1 MKNSRKPRRVAGI
14 SLAIAVAGAAT
25 AVPAEAQPSPSL
37 NTPAADGSVAGTPAA
52 APKADPSDVK
62 RIVATLQNGVGSL
75 ERVAG
80 SVLTPH
86 AGSGSANARYSSGGW
101 TYTAVAHNPAAD
113 RLYAISTGE
122 DGKPAGHLLR
132 LLPKKE
138 EVADLGALD
147 LKGVDTK
154 DVASAAFTPHGTL
167 VLFSGSQIRTID
179 LSGDV
184 MKERVEQ
191 ITSVPVK
198 SLKLTVEGNPG
209 DVGLPSAWA
218 SLGEN
223 EHELYAVSTSPE
235 GREYKWALDTTTGRI
250 RVSQLQVAAGANPED
265 LGDLN
270 YAYTK
275 NRDTLVF
282 ADDEARTLEVRG
294 DEVTATDVDGEII
307 DNLREIAYL
316 RVGSPYKPVTQV
328 DKPAPLPGSAPVSP
342 TSKKTVPTFSVPTVV
357 APSSEPTAS
366 ERALLGDAPE
376 DQTGTPEQLADT
388 RAVPTVTTT
397 DAPAQDRTVK
407 FTVADDAGHAKSGV
421 AVEIDELG
429 ISTKTDKNG
438 QASAEIPASAG
449 DVTAYIDGQPSTV
462 TAGEVSHRVTLFAGS
477 DGEADALAA
486 DKDTEEPAA
495 PVEVQLTVKLAGK
508 GLADAEITSSDQ
520 NVTIIDPKTDASGV
534 ALIRVP
540 ATGSYPVKLKFGNI
554 EKDIRVS
561 ASAPDRV
568 IQLDQQTSSEAN
580 KPATGQTVEG
590 KTIKVRVL
598 TANGDP
604 VQFAQVYNK
613 GATEIETRTWGNPN
627 DTSES
632 AGLTDEDGYVAVYV
646 AGPAYKT
653 DELTLS
659 VRTAPA
665 GYKTASEKVSLTK
678 DYIEIELPKSS
689 TTTSTKSRPQEILD
703 VIDEVQP
710 LVAAIA
716 GPAALGAGLSGR
728 PATGTSTKSTSTT
741 TTATTGVRST
751 NLNGTVVT
759 GRSTAASTTAVKK
772 VSSGGSA
779 SSGGSNGGS
788 KSAKSTKSSSSTTK
802 TTTRDGDLADT
813 GTPMTTV
820 ITLGVLA
827 LLIGGAYIALGRRRD
842 A

>member
-1 MKNSRKPRRVAGI
+1 MKNSRNPRRVAGI

-25 AVPAEAQPSPSL
+25 VVPAEAQPSPSL
-37 NTPAADGSVAGTPAA
+37 STPAPDAPAAGTPAAGTPAA

-80 SVLTPH
+80 SILTPH

-101 TYTAVAHNPAAD
+101 TYTAVAHNPSAD
-113 RLYAISTGE
+113 RLYAVSTGE
-122 DGKPAGHLLR
+122 GGKPAGHLLR
-132 LLPKKE
+132 FIPWRD

-154 DVASAAFTPHGTL
+154 DIASAAFTPHGTL

-179 LSGDV
+179 LSDDV
-184 MKERVEQ
+184 VKERVEQ
-191 ITSVPVK
+191 ITAVPVK
-198 SLKLTVEGNPG
+198 SLKLKVDGNPG

-223 EHELYAVSTSPE
+223 EHELYAVSSSPE

-250 RVSQLQVAAGANPED
+250 RISELKVAAGAKPQE

-294 DEVTATDVDGEII
+294 DEVTATNFGGEII

-316 RVGSPYKPVTQV
+316 RVGAPYKPVTQV

-342 TSKKTVPTFSVPTVV
+342 TTKKAAPTFSVPTVV

-366 ERALLGDAPE
+366 ESASLVDAPE
-376 DQTGTPEQLADT
+376 DQTATPEQPADT
-388 RAVPTVTTT
+388 QAVPAVTTT
-397 DAPAQDRTVK
+397 EAPAQDRTVK

-438 QASAEIPASAG
+438 QASAEIPAAAG

-462 TAGEVSHRVTLFAGS
+462 TAGELSHRVTLFAGADGKPDPAANPVGTKEVVVRVLAAGEPVAGVEIANAS
-477 DGEADALAA
+477 LGIKVLTNEIGEAIVNIPDDEQSYLLSVVG
-486 DKDTEEPAA
+486 KSNRTG
-495 PVEVQLTVKLAGK
+495 VTVTAGSR
-508 GLADAEITSSDQ
+508 ERV
-520 NVTIIDPKTDASGV
+520 VTLG
-534 ALIRVP
+534 
-540 ATGSYPVKLKFGNI
+540 
-554 EKDIRVS
+554 
-561 ASAPDRV
+561 
-568 IQLDQQTSSEAN
+568 SEAN
-580 KPATGQTVEG
+580 KPAAGQTVEG
-590 KTIKVRVL
+590 KTIKVRVV

-613 GATEIETRTWGNPN
+613 GIVDIETRTWGNPN
-627 DTSES
+627 DDSDN

-646 AGPAYKT
+646 EGPVDKT
-653 DELTLS
+653 EKLTLS

-665 GYKTASEKVSLTK
+665 GYKTTTKEVSLSK
-678 DYIEIELPKSS
+678 DYLEIELPKSS
-689 TTTSTKSRPQEILD
+689 TTTSSTKSRPQEILD
-703 VIDEVQP
+703 VIEEVQP

-716 GPAALGAGLSGR
+716 GPAALGAGLNSRSG
-728 PATGTSTKSTSTT
+728 KSTTTKTTSAT

-751 NLNGTVVT
+751 NLNDTVVT
-759 GRSTAASTTAVKK
+759 GRTTAASTTAAKK
-772 VSSGGSA
+772 ASSGGSA
-779 SSGGSNGGS
+779 SSGGLNGGS
-788 KSAKSTKSSSSTTK
+788 KSTKSTKSSTSTTK

-827 LLIGGAYIALGRRRD
+827 LLIGGAYIAFGRRRD